1 MSDSIQQR
9 LRKIEGQVK
18 GIGRMLDDG
27 RSCDD
32 ILTQLMAIRSALD
45 SVASQIVVQHCREC
59 VKTLPSEEATDSVGR
74 TVRSLLK
81 LA

>member
-1 MSDSIQQR
+1 MSDSVQHR

-18 GIGRMLDDG
+18 GIERMLDEG

-32 ILTQLMAIRSALD
+32 VLMQLMAVRSAVD
-45 SVASQIVVQHCREC
+45 SVASQIVLDYCQEC
-59 VKTLPSEEATDSVGR
+59 VKTLPSEEATTSVAR

-81 LA
+81 LS

>member
-1 MSDSIQQR
+1 MSDSITQR
-9 LRKIEGQVK
+9 LRKIEGQVR
-18 GIGRMLDDG
+18 GIERMLEDD

-45 SVASQIVVQHCREC
+45 SVVEQVVIQHCQEC
-59 VKTLPSEEATDSVGR
+59 VATMPSEQASDSVGK

-81 LA
+81 LS

>member
-1 MSDSIQQR
+1 MTDSVNQR
-9 LRKIEGQVK
+9 LRKIEGQVR
-18 GIGRMLDDG
+18 GISRMLDEG

-45 SVASQIVVQHCREC
+45 SVASQLVVTHCQEC
-59 VKTLPSEEATDSVGR
+59 AKTMPSDEAADSVGR

-81 LA
+81 LS

>member
-18 GIGRMLDDG
+18 GIERMLQGG
-27 RSCDD
+27 RSCDEV
-32 ILTQLMAIRSALD
+32 LTQLMAVRAALD
-45 SVASQIVVQHCREC
+45 SVASHIVLNHVQEC
-59 VKTLPSEEATDSVGR
+59 VKSLPSAEATDSVGR

-81 LA
+81 LS

>member
-18 GIGRMLDDG
+18 GIGRMIDEG
-27 RSCDD
+27 RSCDE
-32 ILTQLMAIRSALD
+32 LLMQLMAVRSAVE
-45 SVASQIVVQHCREC
+45 SVASEIVAQYCQEC
-59 VKTLPSEEATDSVGR
+59 VKTMPSEEATDSVGR

-81 LA
+81 LS

>member
-1 MSDSIQQR
+1 MSDSVQQR

-18 GIGRMLDDG
+18 GIERMLDDG

-32 ILTQLMAIRSALD
+32 ILTQLMAVRSALD
-45 SVASQIVVQHCREC
+45 SVVSQIVVNHCQEC
-59 VKTLPSEEATDSVGR
+59 VKSMPSDEATNSVGR

-81 LA
+81 LS